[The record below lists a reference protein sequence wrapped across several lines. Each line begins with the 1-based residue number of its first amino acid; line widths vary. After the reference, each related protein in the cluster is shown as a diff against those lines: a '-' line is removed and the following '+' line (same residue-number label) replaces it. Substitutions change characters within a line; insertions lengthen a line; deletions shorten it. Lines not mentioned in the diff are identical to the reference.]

1 VSSSNGHSRVAVF
14 PLMDKNPYGQLLYRA
29 LRGVGIHVSVD
40 PRLEARWL
48 WVKRGTVS
56 ILHFH
61 WDGKLTECLS
71 HRTRFRGLKSW
82 FKVLR
87 HLLLLL
93 FARALGYRIVWTIHE
108 VVPHE
113 TRSRRRDLVLA
124 ALQARASHALVAHD
138 EPTAHRASRA
148 LRIPPDRVAVISHG
162 SYTDFYPAGRDRE
175 AVRRD
180 WGLGSSTFTFLAF
193 GNLRS
198 YKRIELLLD
207 AFGRL
212 REPDAALLIAG
223 GFEWRF
229 RDAEWERQ
237 TLRHLVDASE
247 RDPRIRFRLGRVPD
261 EGVAELHAA
270 SDAAVFARSDGWT
283 SGSLILALSHGL
295 PAVAARLPAYTA
307 LLGEEAA
314 GWLYEPGDPAS
325 LASALGRAVHE
336 QTDLPGKAAEARA
349 RAVALDW
356 GDIAVETAAVMLA
369 NRSPGA

>member
-1 VSSSNGHSRVAVF
+1 MTSVAT
-14 PLMDKNPYGQLLYRA
+14 PGLDNAPTTHARLLA
-29 LRGVGIHVSVD
+29 
-40 PRLEARWL
+40 
-48 WVKRGTVS
+48 WVREMAE
-56 ILHFH
+56 
-61 WDGKLTECLS
+61 LT
-71 HRTRFRGLKSW
+71 TPD
-82 FKVLR
+82 
-87 HLLLLL
+87 
-93 FARALGYRIVWTIHE
+93 E
-108 VVPHE
+108 VVWV
-113 TRSRRRDLVLA
+113 D
-124 ALQARASHALVAHD
+124 
-138 EPTAHRASRA
+138 
-148 LRIPPDRVAVISHG
+148 G
-162 SYTDFYPAGRDRE
+162 S
-175 AVRRD
+175 
-180 WGLGSSTFTFLAF
+180 
-193 GNLRS
+193 
-198 YKRIELLLD
+198 
-207 AFGRL
+207 
-212 REPDAALLIAG
+212 
-223 GFEWRF
+223 
-229 RDAEWERQ
+229 DAEWERQ